1 MEQTIDIRA
10 YLAIL
15 KRRWLLIVAPFILLA
30 PLAVTVAY
38 ILPPVYEATARIIVD
53 PQQIPVTLAQSTVTS
68 TAGQRVAFIEQE
80 LMTRQNLL
88 ALADRFNVFDG
99 RPDLS
104 PTQKVDL
111 MREATVITA
120 SGRGVTSV
128 NIAFRA
134 DRATVASRVTNEFL
148 SLLLQGNSRIRN
160 TLASETSAYFRR
172 EAERLS
178 TDIARAE
185 MRVTTFKQANQDA
198 LPDSLAFR
206 RSELSDLERR
216 VFERDTNITTLS
228 GQRQA
233 LMDALEKGDLTVAN
247 LGGTPEQQELN
258 RLSNQL
264 VRMRS
269 IYAETHPSIRAALSR
284 IAALEKNLSD
294 AGVSPN
300 PANDPAE
307 RIVQQIADIEAQI
320 ERLQT
325 RRTEEERKIEQI
337 RASIDRTPAV
347 ELELNGLQRELRALQ
362 TQYNDIVLKRAQAET
377 GERLEINQQAER
389 FQVIEQAQTPSS
401 PISPNRPLVVA
412 AGFAASIG
420 LGIGLAL
427 LAELMNTS
435 IRTPGDMERRLD
447 IRPLMTVPNIRTQK
461 ELRRSK
467 WMWRSLLIL
476 GVVVTPTAVY
486 MIDQFY
492 MPIPALF
499 ERAIQILGIDSW
511 LSIIRSRLSD

>member
-1 MEQTIDIRA
+1 MEQVVDVRA

-15 KRRWLLIVAPFILLA
+15 KRRWLLIVAPIILLT

-38 ILPPVYEATARIIVD
+38 ILPPVYEARARIIVD
-53 PQQIPVTLAQSTVTS
+53 PQQIPTNLAQSTITS
-68 TAGQRVAFIEQE
+68 TAGQRVAFIQQE

-88 ALADRFNVFDG
+88 ALADRFNVFAD

-104 PTQKVDL
+104 PTQKVDM

-128 NIAFRA
+128 DIAFRA
-134 DRATVASRVTNEFL
+134 GRASVASRVTNELL

-178 TDIARAE
+178 ADIARAE
-185 MRVTTFKQANQDA
+185 TRITAFKQDNQDA

-206 RSELSDLERR
+206 RSELSELERR

-233 LMDALEKGDLTVAN
+233 LMDALEKGDLTVAD
-247 LGGTPEQQELN
+247 LGGTPELQELN
-258 RLSNQL
+258 RLRNQL
-264 VRMRS
+264 VRLRS
-269 IYAETHPSIRAALSR
+269 VYAETHPSIRASLSR
-284 IAALEKNLSD
+284 IAALERNLGD
-294 AGVSPN
+294 ADVNSAQ
-300 PANDPAE
+300 ANDPAA
-307 RIVQQIADIEAQI
+307 RVIQQVADIDAQI

-325 RRTEEERKIEQI
+325 RRIEEERKIEEL
-337 RASIDRTPAV
+337 RGSLDRTPAV
-347 ELELNGLQRELRALQ
+347 ELELNGLQRDLRTLQ
-362 TQYNDIVLKRAQAET
+362 TQYNDIILKRAQAET

-389 FQVIEQAQTPSS
+389 FEVIEQAQTPTS

-427 LAELMNTS
+427 LAELMNTA
-435 IRTPGDMERRLD
+435 IRTPSDMERRLD
-447 IRPLMTVPNIRTQK
+447 IRPLMTVPRIRTQK
-461 ELRRSK
+461 ELWRSK
-467 WMWRSLLIL
+467 WLWRSLLIL
-476 GVVVTPTAVY
+476 GVVVTPAAVY
-486 MIDQFY
+486 MIDQY
-492 MPIPALF
+492 HMPIPVLF
-499 ERAIQILGIDSW
+499 ERAIQILGLDSW
-511 LSIIRSRLSD
+511 ISIIRSRMGD